1 MKISKVENIVKN
13 ILEDKP
19 ETRNSDNLLIL
30 EFVKRTEQNEKT
42 SFEFVMKQ
50 TNISFESITRAR
62 RNIQHKNP
70 SLKDRDTE
78 EIRTSKEAEY
88 INYYKN

>member
-1 MKISKVENIVKN
+1 MKIKKVENLVKD

-30 EFVKRTEQNEKT
+30 EFVKRTDKNEKT
-42 SFEFVMKQ
+42 SFESVMKQ

-62 RNIQHKNP
+62 RSIQHKNP
-70 SLKDRDTE
+70 RLKNRDTE
-78 EIRTSKEAEY
+78 EARTSKEAEY
-88 INYYKN
+88 INYYKG